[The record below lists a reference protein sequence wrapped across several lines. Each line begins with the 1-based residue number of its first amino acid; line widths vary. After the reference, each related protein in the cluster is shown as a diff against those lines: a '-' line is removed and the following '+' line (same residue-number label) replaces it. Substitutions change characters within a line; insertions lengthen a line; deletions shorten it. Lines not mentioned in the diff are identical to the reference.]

1 MIARIISLLIGY
13 GFGCVLT
20 AELIA
25 KYFAGKKAADLGETG
40 NPGMANIMASLGFV
54 PGICTLI
61 GDLCKCIFAMTIA
74 WLLFKQTGWIV
85 TLYAGLGCTLGHD
98 FPFWRK
104 FRGGKGVAT
113 TSMVI
118 VVYSFL
124 WGLLANIA
132 GMLVTFATQYLCV
145 AGPVIPLFFT
155 IFMIIAGDAEAAIL
169 SCVLSG
175 LALYCH
181 SGSFLGIRK
190 GTTSKTDVLGA
201 IVRSLKKR
209 FAANG
214 KSRRTGK

>member
-1 MIARIISLLIGY
+1 MIARILSLLVGY
-13 GFGCVLT
+13 CFGCVLT
-20 AELIA
+20 AEFIA
-25 KYFAGKKAADLGETG
+25 KRFSGKSAAELGETG

-61 GDLCKCIFAMTIA
+61 GDLCKCIFAMTAA
-74 WLLFKQTGWIV
+74 WLLFKQAGWIV

-98 FPFWRK
+98 FPFWRR

-113 TSMVI
+113 TSAVI

-132 GMLVTFATQYLCV
+132 GMLVTFATQYLCI

-155 IFMIIAGDAEAAIL
+155 LFMALRGDWEAAAL
-169 SCVLSG
+169 SVVFSG

-181 SGSFLGIRK
+181 SGSILGIRK
-190 GTTSKTDVLGA
+190 GSTSKTDVLGA
-201 IVRSLKKR
+201 IARKLKK
-209 FAANG
+209 
-214 KSRRTGK
+214 K

>member
-1 MIARIISLLIGY
+1 MIARILSLLIGY
-13 GFGCVLT
+13 CFGCVLT
-20 AELIA
+20 AEFIA
-25 KYFAGKKAADLGETG
+25 KRFSGKSAAELGETG

-61 GDLCKCIFAMTIA
+61 GDLCKCIFAMTAA

-98 FPFWRK
+98 FPFWRR

-113 TSMVI
+113 TSAVI

-132 GMLVTFATQYLCV
+132 GMLVTFATQYLCI

-155 IFMIIAGDAEAAIL
+155 LFMALRGDWEAAAL
-169 SCVLSG
+169 SVVFSG

-181 SGSFLGIRK
+181 SGSILGIRK
-190 GTTSKTDVLGA
+190 GSTSKTDVLGA
-201 IVRSLKKR
+201 IARKLKK
-209 FAANG
+209 
-214 KSRRTGK
+214 K